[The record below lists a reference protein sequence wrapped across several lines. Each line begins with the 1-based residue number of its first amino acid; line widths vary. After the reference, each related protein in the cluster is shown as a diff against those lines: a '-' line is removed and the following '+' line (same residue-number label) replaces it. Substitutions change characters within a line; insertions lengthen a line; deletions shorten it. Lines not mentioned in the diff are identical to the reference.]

1 MPLRFTLPMVA
12 ALALALAACGV
23 KGPLEPPP
31 NPQAGSTQTGSA
43 QGAGGQPT
51 PATPARP
58 TATNMPNSP
67 NSPTSEAKEV
77 TQEGEVA
84 WGSNPAATYTYV
96 PPNTP
101 GDSVS
106 RPAPKPKGNGT
117 TPAKPNQPFFLDSLL

>member
-43 QGAGGQPT
+43 QGAAGQPT

-58 TATNMPNSP
+58 TATNSP

-106 RPAPKPKGNGT
+106 RPAPKGNGT
-117 TPAKPNQPFFLDSLL
+117 TPATAKKPFFLDFLL

>member
-1 MPLRFTLPMVA
+1 MVA

-31 NPQAGSTQTGSA
+31 NPQAGSSQTGSA
-43 QGAGGQPT
+43 QGTTGQATPT
-51 PATPARP
+51 TPARP
-58 TATNMPNSP
+58 TATNMP

-106 RPAPKPKGNGT
+106 RPAPKDGATN
-117 TPAKPNQPFFLDSLL
+117 PATAKKPFFLDFLL

>member
-23 KGPLEPPP
+23 KGPLQPPETQATSS
-31 NPQAGSTQTGSA
+31 QAGSKPGTAGQAAPAATG
-43 QGAGGQPT
+43 
-51 PATPARP
+51 PARP
-58 TATNMPNSP
+58 TATNMP

-84 WGSNPAATYTYV
+84 WGANPAATYTYV

-106 RPAPKPKGNGT
+106 RPAPKSKGNGT